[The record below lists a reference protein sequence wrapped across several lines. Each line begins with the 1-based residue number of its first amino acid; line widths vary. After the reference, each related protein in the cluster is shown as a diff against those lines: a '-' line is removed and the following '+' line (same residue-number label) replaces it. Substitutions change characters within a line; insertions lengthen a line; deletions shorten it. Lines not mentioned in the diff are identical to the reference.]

1 MTHLQWTCQT
11 LTALPDFAAEFC
23 PDICSIDWSPRIS
36 ATLNFWVSAITPE
49 AEAQQSELA
58 DLHRHWIVRG
68 CMQAHQQNVRQH
80 LPLVGMMVV
89 FPETSEVMLLSEREA
104 EIVLSSARFATRSKD
119 IVLCTMSKFMA
130 TPSMQQ
136 LPKEI
141 TAQILLFSGRTQ
153 FHGYYNELLAL
164 IRSRSA
170 ASAAKVLVECRGN
183 MHAWHLSHLQQVCEL
198 ACESAGGGWV

>member
-1 MTHLQWTCQT
+1 
-11 LTALPDFAAEFC
+11 
-23 PDICSIDWSPRIS
+23 
-36 ATLNFWVSAITPE
+36 
-49 AEAQQSELA
+49 
-58 DLHRHWIVRG
+58 
-68 CMQAHQQNVRQH
+68 MQAHQQNVRQH